1 DTGALPVRLA
11 PAGPAVTLRRIKLEI
26 GRRAS
31 AWVARPATL
40 EELLCARY
48 FWRPESAIA
57 LDAYQAAGGAVAQ
70 TLILPARMRATPS
83 ASFAVSGT
91 VNVAGGSS
99 ALTVLSRR
107 EARVSV
113 TASAVGRV
121 QAAFGSIAFDA
132 EL

>member
-1 DTGALPVRLA
+1 
-11 PAGPAVTLRRIKLEI
+11 
-26 GRRAS
+26 
-31 AWVARPATL
+31 
-40 EELLCARY
+40 Y

-70 TLILPARMRATPS
+70 SLVLPARMRATPS
-83 ASFAVSGT
+83 AAFAVSGA
-91 VNVAGGSS
+91 VNVAGGSA

-113 TASAVGRV
+113 AASSVGRV
-121 QAAFGSIAFDA
+121 QAAFGDIAFDA